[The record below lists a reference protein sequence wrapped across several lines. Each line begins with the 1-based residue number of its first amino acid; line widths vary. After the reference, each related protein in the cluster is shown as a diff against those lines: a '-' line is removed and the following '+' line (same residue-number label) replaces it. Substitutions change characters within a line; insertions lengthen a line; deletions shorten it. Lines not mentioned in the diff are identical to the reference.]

1 VVASNEVTES
11 AEAGTRRR
19 TRTTQAVAHA
29 TVEER
34 AARGKAARKLVPRE
48 SHAYWE
54 PTAERPDPVGLL
66 IQQETTRVPELIPIR
81 HQRMLVSPFTFYRGT
96 AIVMAT
102 DLATTPTTGIKV
114 QLCGDAHL
122 SNFGGFAAPDRQLIF
137 DLNDFDETL
146 PGPWEWDVK
155 RLAASFAV
163 AADARGMTGKKRREV
178 VLASVAAY
186 RNSMRSFATMG
197 NLDVWYS
204 RLDMSWIQERVNNAS
219 RSQATRA
226 IDQAVAKA
234 SAKDSMRAFSKLT
247 ARVDGKLRIKGD
259 PPLIVPVEDVA
270 EGVPPEVIEQ
280 TIRGY
285 VRSYRKSLQRDRRKL
300 LESFTYHHMARKV
313 VGVGSVGTR
322 CWIVLLTGRT
332 EDDPLFL
339 QVKEAGP
346 SVLEDALGRSE
357 YANSGQRV
365 VEGQRMMQAASDIFL
380 GWDRVAGIDGTQ
392 RDFYFRQLWDW
403 KFSIDFETMRSEF
416 VIPYAQMCGWT
427 LARAHAR
434 SGDRVAI
441 AAYLGQSTKFD
452 QAVTA
457 FAEAYADQN
466 DRDYAAMMEAASSG
480 RIEVAPAPR

>member
-1 VVASNEVTES
+1 MTSNEVTEQ
-11 AEAGTRRR
+11 AEDAPRRR
-19 TRTTQAVAHA
+19 TRTVQPVPHA

-48 SHAYWE
+48 SHAFWE
-54 PTAERPDPVGLL
+54 PKADRPDPVGLL
-66 IQQETTRVPELIPIR
+66 VEQEATRVPELVPIR
-81 HQRMLVSPFTFYRGT
+81 HQRMLVSPFTFYRGS

-102 DLATTPTTGIKV
+102 DLATTPATGIKV

-122 SNFGGFAAPDRQLIF
+122 SNFGGFAAPDRQLVF

-155 RLAASFAV
+155 RLAASFAI
-163 AADARGMTGKKRREV
+163 AADARGMTGKRRREV
-178 VLASVAAY
+178 VLASVASY
-186 RNSMRSFATMG
+186 RNAMRTFATMG

-204 RLDMSWIQERVNNAS
+204 RLDVSWIQERVNEAA
-219 RSQATRA
+219 RSQASKA
-226 IDQAVAKA
+226 LDQAVAKA
-234 SAKDSMRAFSKLT
+234 TTKDSMRAFSKLT
-247 ARVDGKLRIKGD
+247 SRVDGKLRIKGD

-270 EGVPPEVIEQ
+270 EGVPAEMLEQ

-322 CWIVLLTGRT
+322 CWIVLLTGRS
-332 EDDPLFL
+332 EDDPLFM

-346 SVLEDALGRSE
+346 SVLEAAAGRSE
-357 YANSGQRV
+357 YANGGQRV
-365 VEGQRMMQAASDIFL
+365 VEGQRLMQAASDIFL
-380 GWDRVAGIDGTQ
+380 GWDRVTGLDGKP

-416 VIPYAQMCGWT
+416 VTSYAQMCGWT

-441 AAYLGQSTKFD
+441 GTYLGQSTKFD

-480 RIEVAPAPR
+480 RIEVAATPG